1 MGGSLLSQGRG
12 DWFATCLSILKK
24 VEEQLGQSL
33 SIFNAPV
40 DVKVYPEYTKY
51 VDKPMDLGTI
61 RSRLDKRLYRE
72 PQEYCNVRLCALGM
86 PAVHSCHCHVF
97 EITRPGCSTKAQEP
111 SELSTIACT
120 GTSALTAAHKSVQ
133 SAKYSGYAARG
144 NLAV

>member
-72 PQEYCNVRLCALGM
+72 PQEYCNVRLPALGM
-86 PAVHSCHCHVF
+86 PAYS
-97 EITRPGCSTKAQEP
+97 ITVVMP
-111 SELSTIACT
+111 
-120 GTSALTAAHKSVQ
+120 
-133 SAKYSGYAARG
+133 
-144 NLAV
+144 

>member
-51 VDKPMDLGTI
+51 VEKPMDLGTI

-72 PQEYCNVRLCALGM
+72 PQEYCNVRLRALGM
-86 PAVHSCHCHVF
+86 PAYSGVTVTFSKYCVQV
-97 EITRPGCSTKAQEP
+97 STKAQEP
-111 SELSTIACT
+111 SELSTVAQ
-120 GTSALTAAHKSVQ
+120 AHQ
-133 SAKYSGYAARG
+133 P
-144 NLAV
+144 

>member
-72 PQEYCNVRLCALGM
+72 PQEYCNVRLRALGM
-86 PAVHSCHCHVF
+86 PAYSL
-97 EITRPGCSTKAQEP
+97 ITVMSLEKTLSDCIIEAHEP
-111 SELSTIACT
+111 SGWSIVACT
-120 GTSALTAAHKSVQ
+120 STSALLQRTKKCKA
-133 SAKYSGYAARG
+133 
-144 NLAV
+144 